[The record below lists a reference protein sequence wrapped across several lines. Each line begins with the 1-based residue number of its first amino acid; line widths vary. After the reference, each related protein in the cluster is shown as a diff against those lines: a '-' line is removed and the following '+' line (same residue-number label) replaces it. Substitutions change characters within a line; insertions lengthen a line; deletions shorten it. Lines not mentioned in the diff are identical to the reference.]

1 MTSWSRYSINASRR
15 KQKIMNNQKTARM
28 AIALAIAM
36 SNKTVPDFI
45 TEEANQF
52 YPTLGKE
59 KAVQPYRV
67 IPHDAKT
74 VARRKRNKIAG
85 KERAKQRKK

>member
-1 MTSWSRYSINASRR
+1 MN
-15 KQKIMNNQKTARM
+15 KQNTLAI
-28 AIALAIAM
+28 AIALSSAM
-36 SNKTVPDFI
+36 SGQTVPDFI

-52 YPTLGKE
+52 YPSLGKE

-74 VARRKRNKIAG
+74 VARRKRNKIAAA
-85 KERAKQRKK
+85 ERAKQRKK